1 MLRAGGVSLRRR
13 ADRFA
18 TPLYLYDAER
28 IPRGVDR
35 FASAFSG
42 VPLLPAVEMAGAC
55 GFAMASNYNGRPRP
69 VEVLIEGGEEVL
81 VRERESLEDLMRR
94 ETIPP
99 LPAEPGIRDQG

>member
-69 VEVLIEGGEEVL
+69 VELLIEGGEEVL
-81 VRERESLEDLMRR
+81 VRERESLEDLMRG

>member
-1 MLRAGGVSLRRR
+1 MLRPGGVSLRRR
-13 ADRFA
+13 ADRFG

-28 IPRGVDR
+28 IRRDVDR

-42 VPLLPAVEMAGAC
+42 VPLLLAGERAGAC
-55 GFAMASNYNGRPRP
+55 GIAMASNYNGRPRP

-81 VRERESLEDLMRR
+81 VRDRESLEDLMRG

-99 LPAEPGIRDQG
+99 LPAEPGIRD

>member
-1 MLRAGGVSLRRR
+1 MLRPGGASLRRW
-13 ADRFA
+13 ADRFG

-28 IPRGVDR
+28 IRRDVDR

-42 VPLLPAVEMAGAC
+42 VPLLLAGERAGAC

-69 VEVLIEGGEEVL
+69 VEVLMEGGEEVL
-81 VRERESLEDLMRR
+81 VRDRESLEDLMRG

-99 LPAEPGIRDQG
+99 LPAEPGIRD

>member
-1 MLRAGGVSLRRR
+1 MLRAGRVSLRRR

>member
-1 MLRAGGVSLRRR
+1 MLPPGGVSLRRR
-13 ADRFA
+13 ADRFG

-42 VPLLPAVEMAGAC
+42 VPHLLAVETAGVC

-81 VRERESLEDLMRR
+81 VRERESLEDLMRG

-99 LPAEPGIRDQG
+99 LPAEPGIRG

>member
-1 MLRAGGVSLRRR
+1 M
-13 ADRFA
+13 
-18 TPLYLYDAER
+18 
-28 IPRGVDR
+28 DR

-42 VPLLPAVEMAGAC
+42 VPLLLAVGTAGAC

-81 VRERESLEDLMRR
+81 VRERESLEDLMRG